1 VSGEDSVF
9 ACGRASER
17 GQATVEV
24 VALLPLVV
32 AATLVIVALLAAG
45 QARELAGHAATAG
58 AMAMLQGGDPAA
70 AARAAAPGVPRARM
84 SVRLQGRKVRV
95 RIRPRAPFGL
105 PARLLEATVVADAG
119 PR

>member
-1 VSGEDSVF
+1 V
-9 ACGRASER
+9 SER

-32 AATLVIVALLAAG
+32 AAVVGVTALLAAG

-58 AMAMLQGGDPAA
+58 AMAMLQGGDPAR
-70 AARAAAPGVPRARM
+70 AARAAAPGVPAERI
-84 SVRLQGRKVRV
+84 SVRVDGRSVRV
-95 RIRPRAPFGL
+95 RVAPRAPFGL
-105 PARLLEATVVADAG
+105 AGQLLQTTAVADAG

>member
-1 VSGEDSVF
+1 VTGGDSVF

-32 AATLVIVALLAAG
+32 AAALAITALLAAG

-58 AMAMLQGGDPAA
+58 AMAIMQGGDPAD
-70 AARAAAPGVPRARM
+70 AARAAAPGVPRTRM
-84 SVRLQGRKVRV
+84 SVRVRGRTVRV

-119 PR
+119 P

>member
-1 VSGEDSVF
+1 VSGADFDS
-9 ACGRASER
+9 ASGCASEG

-32 AATLVIVALLAAG
+32 AAALAITALLAAG

-58 AMAMLQGGDPAA
+58 AMAMLQGGDPAD
-70 AARAAAPGVPRARM
+70 AARDAAPGVPRARM
-84 SVRLQGRKVRV
+84 SVRVRGRTVRV
-95 RIRPRAPFGL
+95 RIRPHAPFGL
-105 PARLLEATVVADAG
+105 PTRLLEATVVADAG

>member
-1 VSGEDSVF
+1 VSGEGSVV
-9 ACGRASER
+9 ACGRANER

-32 AATLVIVALLAAG
+32 AAALAITALLAAG

-58 AMAMLQGGDPAA
+58 AMAMLQGGDPVDAA
-70 AARAAAPGVPRARM
+70 HAAAPGVPRARM
-84 SVRLQGRKVRV
+84 SVRVRERTVRV

>member
-1 VSGEDSVF
+1 MN
-9 ACGRASER
+9 ER

-32 AATLVIVALLAAG
+32 AAALAITALLATG

-58 AMAMLQGGDPAA
+58 AMAMLQGGDPAD

-84 SVRLQGRKVRV
+84 SVRVRGRTVRV

-105 PARLLEATVVADAG
+105 PARLLEATVAADAG

>member
-1 VSGEDSVF
+1 V
-9 ACGRASER
+9 SER

-32 AATLVIVALLAAG
+32 AAVLAVTALLAAG

-58 AMAMLQGGDPAA
+58 AMAMLRGGDPAQ
-70 AARAAAPGVPRARM
+70 AARAAAPGVPAGRM
-84 SVRLQGRKVRV
+84 TVRVDGRSVRV
-95 RIRPRAPFGL
+95 RIAPRPPFGL
-105 PARLLEATVVADAG
+105 AGRVLETTAVADAG